1 LDFGLAKFRAGAMRE
16 ESETQTGVLVGTL
29 AYMAPERFR
38 GDPVHPSWDIW
49 SLAVIAYE
57 MLTGQRPFRAE
68 TQSGVQRALLAGR
81 FDAVSRHV
89 SSAPPGLQ
97 AFFERSLSL
106 ESTDR
111 PVSARQFFEQ
121 LEQAFS
127 APPAT

>member
-1 LDFGLAKFRAGAMRE
+1 M
-16 ESETQTGVLVGTL
+16 LVGTL
-29 AYMAPERFR
+29 AYMAPERFQ

-57 MLTGQRPFRAE
+57 MLTGQRPFRAQ

-81 FDAVSRHV
+81 FDTVSRHV

-121 LEQAFS
+121 LERASS